1 VLDIFQFSFAYLA
14 ENISKTANVL
24 VNQWLTTFII
34 ILIMMLM
41 MVVIIIIIIIII
53 NKEIMWR
60 FAKKYC
66 RGTLCS
72 LKNKNEKTVD

>member
-1 VLDIFQFSFAYLA
+1 LIKTLLKSRRKFKHKLCKFIINVLDIFQFSFAYLA

-53 NKEIMWR
+53 NKEIMW
-60 FAKKYC
+60 
-66 RGTLCS
+66 
-72 LKNKNEKTVD
+72 